1 MFLLSLL
8 VIVPIAYVLS
18 GRDLP
23 VVVVD
28 LLNEYVPNDTAPSQ
42 ELVAWAMLGGAAV
55 GATPLHKLIRYLATV
70 VHELGHAFTAGIL
83 GGRPKHITISTD
95 TSGLA
100 VYAPPIHWGRFRA
113 SIVSAAGY
121 PAPAIASLAAIEA
134 IQMGH
139 SKAWFFFS
147 AGTLAVAIVALIR
160 NFWGFFWTAS
170 AVAGSYFAAREL
182 TPDFLAGITAGV
194 AGFLT
199 VESFRHAFHQ
209 FSLSRFRGTHC
220 DAEMIAQFLK
230 LPFRPT
236 AFLHLVATTAI
247 AGLAIRQG
255 VEPHWDEI
263 RNTVEDLLRTSK
275 RHDRLNTADPSKL
288 QL

>member
-1 MFLLSLL
+1 VFLISLL

-18 GRDLP
+18 GRELP
-23 VVVVD
+23 VSVIEA
-28 LLNEYVPNDTAPSQ
+28 LNQYVPNDTAPSQ

-55 GATPLHKLIRYLATV
+55 GATPIHKLVRYLATV

-121 PAPAIASLAAIEA
+121 PAPSIASLAAIEA

-147 AGTLAVAIVALIR
+147 GGTLAVAIVALIR
-160 NFWGFFWTAS
+160 NFWGLFWTAG
-170 AVAGSYFAAREL
+170 AVGGSYFAAREL
-182 TPDFLAGITAGV
+182 TPDLLGGIAAGL
-194 AGFLT
+194 AGFLA
-199 VESFRHAFHQ
+199 VEAFRHAFHQ

-220 DAEMIAQFLK
+220 DAEMISLFLK
-230 LPFRPT
+230 LPLRPT
-236 AFLHLVATTAI
+236 AFLHLAVTTAI
-247 AGLAIRQG
+247 GALALRQG
-255 VEPHWDEI
+255 VEPHWAEI
-263 RNTVEDLLRTSK
+263 RDTFEDLVRTS
-275 RHDRLNTADPSKL
+275 
-288 QL
+288 